1 MGLYYYNLP
10 PRRVILLLFLQ
21 TEFFISFKC
30 CFECGAKKTRTGKN
44 NFSFPVPMKLPP
56 LLFGAFFSPYIHNK
70 HLKLERWRNI
80 IYNNF
85 IFSPSHALRNWWAVS
100 RNRLPSPL
108 QPSHFY
114 FYFYFLLPSPDLVVY
129 SGSQQSIC
137 LCCAPTIF
145 ICYIIN
151 SFLDEGGRRWMGGL
165 GRGFIHFAD
174 ELVMNSDAMSHI
186 YLFFLSY

>member
-21 TEFFISFKC
+21 TEFSISFKC

-85 IFSPSHALRNWWAVS
+85 IFSPSHALRN
-100 RNRLPSPL
+100 
-108 QPSHFY
+108 
-114 FYFYFLLPSPDLVVY
+114 
-129 SGSQQSIC
+129 
-137 LCCAPTIF
+137 
-145 ICYIIN
+145 
-151 SFLDEGGRRWMGGL
+151 
-165 GRGFIHFAD
+165 
-174 ELVMNSDAMSHI
+174 
-186 YLFFLSY
+186 